1 MYLGFWIVLGIF
13 FIIAELLTGGF
24 FLLSLGLGSFLAAI
38 LNYFNYDI
46 QVQIIGF
53 IILTII
59 FIILSRPIYNR
70 LNKNIPD
77 KKSNTERLIGLN
89 GKVTEDINPH
99 KSGFIKVKGEIW
111 KAISEENISKGEIV
125 EILKID
131 GVKLVVKKVDI

>member
-1 MYLGFWIVLGIF
+1 MYLEFWIVLGIF

-59 FIILSRPIYNR
+59 FIILSRPLYNR

-111 KAISEENISKGEIV
+111 KAISEENISKGETV

-131 GVKLVVKKVDI
+131 GVKLVVK

>member
-1 MYLGFWIVLGIF
+1 MYLEFWIVLGIF

-59 FIILSRPIYNR
+59 FIILSRPLYNR
-70 LNKNIPD
+70 LNKNISD

-111 KAISEENISKGEIV
+111 KAISEENISKGETV